1 MAEHELTTLRKE
13 RIEQVVEKVIKQY
26 GQALLGLAHYD
37 KGEKV
42 KGCNCCYCKE
52 D

>member
-1 MAEHELTTLRKE
+1 MKRDIKKMVK
-13 RIEQVVEKVIKQY
+13 RVIKEHKR
-26 GQALLGLAHYD
+26 ALVGFAHYD

-42 KGCNCCYCKE
+42 KGCNCCYCKPDRE